1 MTQCLLSHVL
11 SDVYRIDQDRLET
24 FYDDCLLK
32 DQILDEYSQ
41 DQQEKQLEAREIRYF
56 EQVQRKRICL
66 LTKKKFLEISFF
78 WCSVF
83 VRRSDCQIY
92 EIKFSIEQK
101 PRKI

>member
-1 MTQCLLSHVL
+1 MKSRSLDWKDYMTQCLLSHVL

-66 LTKKKFLEISFF
+66 LTKKKF
-78 WCSVF
+78 
-83 VRRSDCQIY
+83 
-92 EIKFSIEQK
+92 
-101 PRKI
+101 